1 MTRQI
6 LINIDENGQFTAH
19 VKGEIKS
26 KDLVFIYDTLKH
38 NALIKTNTKPT
49 TKN

>member
-1 MTRQI
+1 MTKQI
-6 LINIDENGQFTAH
+6 LINIDENGHFTAET
-19 VKGEIKS
+19 KGEIKS

-38 NALIKTNTKPT
+38 NALVKTNPKPI